1 MYYWDMIMD
10 FDMIVFIDLIM
21 FFEEFYGN
29 GDGIVRIGLFVYWRI
44 LIGILIIRNIG
55 LGNFL

>member
-1 MYYWDMIMD
+1 MD

-55 LGNFL
+55 LGKLFN